1 MRKGIHSGENAKYKI
16 IAVDDESGILD
27 TLGVFLEKEGYTFTG
42 ITDPI
47 EAIERVKTE
56 HFDLMLLDFIMTP
69 VHGDQVVEEIRK
81 FNKDLYIL
89 LLTGHKDLA
98 PPLDTIKRLDIQ
110 GYCEKSDK
118 MDQLLLLVESGIKA
132 VAQMNLIRQIN
143 EELKDTYDKL
153 EQAYMESIETLRFT
167 VEAKDPYTRGHSDR
181 VSEYSVLIG
190 KKLGLSEPDLKI
202 LKLGGL
208 FHDIGKIGVPDSI
221 LLKES
226 KLTDD
231 EYSEIKNHPTIGAHI
246 LSNATIFRDILP
258 IVKHHHERYDG
269 TGYPE
274 GLSGAAIPLYAR
286 IVAVA
291 DSFDAMHSRRI
302 YRNALSE
309 DQIRKEFSESAGK
322 QFDPRISAI
331 LLDLMDEGHL
341 EDVTGKYKEMENSL
355 YMDSNHTINKFI
367 SDVFTT
373 IKSQE
378 DITSYDF
385 LTGLPLR
392 TLGEKQIACAVQDH
406 SGCLAF
412 VDMDNLKKINDVHG
426 HKAGDRALMTLGK
439 LLARFASNGYA
450 CRLGGDEFLLFFPDI
465 THEEASEHITQ
476 LFQQFHALTKD
487 DAEIQYASLS
497 AGLYMCSGT
506 EPFPDCSSKAD
517 NALYYAKQNGKNQF
531 SFYQPQIDHL
541 STSVSEAGNNLTQIA
556 KSLQDSGSYM
566 GALNLDYRDFARQY
580 SYIHQLVIRNHCR
593 CYLIMLTMESTGET
607 SPSIEKAEQALLQM
621 EEIIRKS
628 IRKIDICTRYS
639 SMQYLIL
646 LFQPLESAIPNIMDR
661 IFMQYES
668 LDCSKEFHP
677 IYDYQAM
684 SEEEHKKY

>member
-1 MRKGIHSGENAKYKI
+1 M
-16 IAVDDESGILD
+16 
-27 TLGVFLEKEGYTFTG
+27 
-42 ITDPI
+42 
-47 EAIERVKTE
+47 
-56 HFDLMLLDFIMTP
+56 
-69 VHGDQVVEEIRK
+69 
-81 FNKDLYIL
+81 
-89 LLTGHKDLA
+89 
-98 PPLDTIKRLDIQ
+98 
-110 GYCEKSDK
+110 
-118 MDQLLLLVESGIKA
+118 
-132 VAQMNLIRQIN
+132 
-143 EELKDTYDKL
+143 
-153 EQAYMESIETLRFT
+153 
-167 VEAKDPYTRGHSDR
+167 
-181 VSEYSVLIG
+181 
-190 KKLGLSEPDLKI
+190 
-202 LKLGGL
+202 
-208 FHDIGKIGVPDSI
+208 
-221 LLKES
+221 
-226 KLTDD
+226 
-231 EYSEIKNHPTIGAHI
+231 
-246 LSNATIFRDILP
+246 
-258 IVKHHHERYDG
+258 
-269 TGYPE
+269 
-274 GLSGAAIPLYAR
+274 
-286 IVAVA
+286 A

-355 YMDSNHTINKFI
+355 HMDSNHTINKFI

-497 AGLYMCSGT
+497 AGLYMCSGN

-541 STSVSEAGNNLTQIA
+541 STSVSGAGNNLTQIA